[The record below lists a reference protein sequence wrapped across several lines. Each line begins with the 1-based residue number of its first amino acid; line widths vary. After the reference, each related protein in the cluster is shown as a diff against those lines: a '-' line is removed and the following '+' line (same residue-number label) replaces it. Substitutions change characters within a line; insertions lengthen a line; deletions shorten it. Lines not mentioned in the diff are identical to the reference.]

1 MSTIAAPLTVEQF
14 LALPEDERVR
24 QELLGGEIVTMGRG
38 GQPHEITKGNFN
50 RWLWVYLD
58 RNPIGFVL
66 SETSYQLSEHDTPIP
81 DVSLVLAGRL
91 QEGRTGLIQLCPDI
105 AIEVV
110 SSEPAAVLQAKIKL
124 YLQHGTKVVW
134 VAYPELRII
143 HVYDAKGVREL
154 TGDQALE
161 APEILPGFSVPVAA
175 FFAGA

>member
-24 QELLGGEIVTMGRG
+24 QELLGGEIITMGRG
-38 GQPHEITKGNFN
+38 GQPHEIVKSNFSIE
-50 RWLWVYLD
+50 LGAFFKHHL
-58 RNPIGFVL
+58 IGRVM
-66 SETSYQLSEHDTPIP
+66 SETTFQLTDHDSPMP
-81 DVSLVLAGRL
+81 DVSVVLAGRL

-124 YLQHGTKVVW
+124 YLQHGAKVVW

-143 HVYDAKGVREL
+143 HVHDAKGVREL
-154 TGDQALE
+154 AGTELLE

>member
-24 QELLGGEIVTMGRG
+24 QELIGGEIIAMGRG
-38 GQPHEITKGNFN
+38 GQPHEIVKSNFSIE
-50 RWLWVYLD
+50 LGAFFKH
-58 RNPIGFVL
+58 NPIGRVM
-66 SETSYQLSEHDTPIP
+66 SETTFQLTDHDSPMP
-81 DVSLVLAGRL
+81 DVSVVLAGRL
-91 QEGRTGLIQLCPDI
+91 QEGRTGLIQLSPDI

-143 HVYDAKGVREL
+143 HVYDGKGVREL
-154 TGDQALE
+154 AGTELLE